1 MGATIW
7 VLREPSEE
15 LDISLFIICRL
26 SWKASQITTDWKL
39 ANPPTGK
46 TRKRTK
52 GTTGLTSV
60 PGNIMKQNNLRA
72 IMQHVQNIQGIRPN
86 QQGLMKGRLCLANL
100 IFHGSVT
107 SLVDERKAVIAV
119 YLDLTSI

>member
-72 IMQHVQNIQGIRPN
+72 IMKHVQNIQGIRPN

-119 YLDLTSI
+119 YLDLSSI